1 MRAYADNVYAFN
13 MKKRGKE
20 MEKLF
25 NWISMAVALVGGV
38 FSYWLGGWDMM
49 LMTIVALVVL
59 DYITGVI
66 KGFYTKE
73 LSSEIGFKGILKK
86 IMVFIVIATANIIQ
100 NLMGGTIALREIVI
114 MFFICNEALSLIE
127 NAAVLIPIPDK
138 LKEVLLQL
146 RDKNI
151 SKNDIEGE

>member
-1 MRAYADNVYAFN
+1 
-13 MKKRGKE
+13 

-25 NWISMAVALVGGV
+25 NWISIVMAFVGGIL
-38 FSYWLGGWDMM
+38 SYSFGKWD
-49 LMTIVALVVL
+49 LLLSTIVALVVL
-59 DYITGVI
+59 DYITGII
-66 KGFYTKE
+66 KACYMKQ

-100 NLMGGTIALREIVI
+100 NLMGGTIPLREIVI
-114 MFFICNEALSLIE
+114 MFFICNEALSLVE

-138 LKEVLLQL
+138 LKEVLLQI

-151 SKNDIEGE
+151 TDNDKEGE

>member
-1 MRAYADNVYAFN
+1 
-13 MKKRGKE
+13 

-25 NWISMAVALVGGV
+25 NWVSVAMALVGGV
-38 FSYWLGGWDMM
+38 LGYWLGGWDV
-49 LMTIVALVVL
+49 LLKTIVALVVL
-59 DYITGVI
+59 DYITGLI
-66 KGFYTKE
+66 KACYTKQ

-138 LKEVLLQL
+138 LKDVLLQI
-146 RDKNI
+146 RDKNVTD
-151 SKNDIEGE
+151 NDTEGE